1 MIVTD
6 LYDPLTSEKIAQIL
20 AKFHTLEMPC
30 DKEPKWLHDTTNRY
44 LKQIETNV
52 KFSNPEDVVKFNK
65 LLSYDLRNEFQVLV

>member
-20 AKFHTLEMPC
+20 AKFHTLEMPFV
-30 DKEPKWLHDTTNRY
+30 KEPKWLHDTTNRY